1 MVLAGFG
8 RGIGSGQRLDRSLQP
23 QFAEP
28 SYGVEDMNE
37 TRRFEIN
44 EFAQLMND
52 RVERLEGRLKGMHIV
67 MNAFANELRNQD
79 RDAAERIAGTIS
91 KFAESETPSE
101 YVEEIARNFVF
112 VLTHEDDGRPL
123 Q

>member
-1 MVLAGFG
+1 
-8 RGIGSGQRLDRSLQP
+8 
-23 QFAEP
+23 
-28 SYGVEDMNE
+28 MNE